1 MLHGKSEFDARRS
14 GPDDDCVRQAGM
26 GLYLG
31 DEGRPF
37 VSEMT
42 KRLYRYA
49 SRFQAIWRIDGSN
62 RTNVE

>member
-1 MLHGKSEFDARRS
+1 MK
-14 GPDDDCVRQAGM
+14 RQAGM